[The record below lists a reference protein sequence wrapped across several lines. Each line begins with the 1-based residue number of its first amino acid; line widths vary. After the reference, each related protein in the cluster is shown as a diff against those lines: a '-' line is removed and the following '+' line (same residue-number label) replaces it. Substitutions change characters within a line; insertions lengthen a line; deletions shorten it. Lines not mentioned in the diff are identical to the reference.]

1 MGVVSKYGLGLS
13 VDTARR
19 VTNLDCADPVAEAD
33 MEEDDWDYPGAE
45 TEEGWCGTIAPYSLT
60 PPEASPSAAPIAA
73 PTGKP
78 FSSNPL
84 TSAMVASGTQPP
96 FCSQRQ

>member
-78 FSSNPL
+78 FLSHP
-84 TSAMVASGTQPP
+84 
-96 FCSQRQ
+96 